1 MRIDDPSAFRVH
13 YLLST
18 LRANPATWALAAVGL
33 VGAWRA
39 RGRLSPTPIWVLG
52 GSLAAG
58 FAGLF
63 LIDAPMRQYFLT
75 FLIPVALFGAWGAM
89 RVVGYAARSRRSAGV
104 LVLAGLLAAVVVP
117 AWIEIRR
124 DAGTMQDQ
132 LTVLDK
138 VLSLTGRD
146 DRVFDCWTGL
156 YLTRKPAFRYFYL
169 NTDVQRLF
177 DPAVL
182 EREVQQALRN
192 PDVRL
197 VIADPDCE
205 RLPPGIQLYVQGE
218 FAPVAEWPFLLLRR
232 PDAADRSR

>member
-1 MRIDDPSAFRVH
+1 
-13 YLLST
+13 
-18 LRANPATWALAAVGL
+18 
-33 VGAWRA
+33 
-39 RGRLSPTPIWVLG
+39 
-52 GSLAAG
+52 
-58 FAGLF
+58 
-63 LIDAPMRQYFLT
+63 
-75 FLIPVALFGAWGAM
+75 
-89 RVVGYAARSRRSAGV
+89 
-104 LVLAGLLAAVVVP
+104 
-117 AWIEIRR
+117 
-124 DAGTMQDQ
+124 
-132 LTVLDK
+132 VLDK

-182 EREVQQALRN
+182 EREVLQALRN

-205 RLPPGIQLYVQGE
+205 RLPPGIQLYVQRE

-232 PDAADRSR
+232 PDAADRRR